1 MNAIL
6 VILGAVENVNSTV
19 IQSGFLG
26 TFACRRSECQVI
38 WGTFSSRRFESQVF
52 FVIWL

>member
-52 FVIWL
+52 L